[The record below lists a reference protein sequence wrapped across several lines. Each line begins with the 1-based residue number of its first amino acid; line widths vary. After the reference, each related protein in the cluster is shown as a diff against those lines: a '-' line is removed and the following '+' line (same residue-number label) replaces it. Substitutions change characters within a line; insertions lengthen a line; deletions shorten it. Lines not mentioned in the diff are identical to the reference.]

1 MVKIDFYGGVDEIG
15 GNKVQVSFKGDSFFF
30 DFGKSFNKEGKY
42 FSEFLQPRKANGIL
56 DLVEF
61 GLLPKVKGIYREDY
75 LRHSGIN
82 FNEEPSAQGILISHA
97 HIDHMGYLH
106 HIRDDIPFYM
116 TEESFKIIKAL
127 ETTGIAGFNN
137 YLSYKTDFLLLA
149 KKRMTKT
156 SNTTHKRADSRD
168 TLKQREIEIIEPYKN
183 FEIGDFTLRS
193 APVDHSLPGSC
204 AFLAENSETSI
215 VYTGDFRFHGKREHE
230 TKKFVKEAK
239 KFAPNILITEGTRI
253 DSTENKLE
261 IDIEHDVTELAR
273 SHEGLIIVNY
283 PIRDLARFYTF
294 FNAAKASERTLV
306 VNTKQAFLLNEF
318 AGMGYPE
325 IDDVAVYVSRKS
337 WGLTGGDSYI
347 CMDDEWRCSDD
358 LDPEY
363 VTADYKGWEKDFI
376 SWDNNVTYKD
386 LQEHPEQYIF
396 QCDIFEFKE
405 LIDIKPKNAIY
416 IKSKTEPFNEEME
429 LDVKREKNWLNHFG
443 IECKKG
449 CHASGHA
456 SGPEILDML
465 REIAPESIYPI
476 HTEHQD
482 MFKVL
487 EEDGIKVLDPNRV

>member
-1 MVKIDFYGGVDEIG
+1 MVQIDFYGGVDEIG
-15 GNKVQVSFKGDSFFF
+15 GNKVQVSSDEASFFF
-30 DFGKSFNKEGKY
+30 DFGKSFNKEGEY

-75 LRHSGIN
+75 LRHSGIPHSK
-82 FNEEPSAQGILISHA
+82 EPAVQGILISHA

-116 TEESFKIIKAL
+116 TKESFLITKAL

-137 YLSYKTDFLLLA
+137 YLNYKTDFLLLA
-149 KKRMTKT
+149 KKRMSKT
-156 SNTTHKRADSRD
+156 SKTTHKRADSRD
-168 TLKQREIEIIEPYKN
+168 TLKPREIEIIEPYKD

-193 APVDHSLPGSC
+193 APVDHSLPGAC
-204 AFLAENSETSI
+204 AFLAENGDENI

-230 TKKFVKEAK
+230 TRKFVKEAK
-239 KFAPNILITEGTRI
+239 KFVPDVLITEGTRI
-253 DSTENKLE
+253 NKDDTRLE
-261 IDIEHDVTELAR
+261 TDIERDVSKLALSHD
-273 SHEGLIIVNY
+273 GLLIVNY
-283 PIRDLARFYTF
+283 PIRDLDRFYTF
-294 FNAAKASERTLV
+294 YNAAKASDRTLV

-325 IDDVAVYVSRKS
+325 IDEVAVYVSRKS
-337 WGLTGGDSYI
+337 WGLTGGDSYV
-347 CMDDEWRCSDD
+347 CMDDEWLCSDN

-386 LQEHPEQYIF
+386 LQGNPEQYIF

-405 LIDIKPKNAIY
+405 LIDIKPQNAIY
-416 IKSKTEPFNEEME
+416 LKSKTEPFNEEME
-429 LDVKREKNWLNHFG
+429 LDVKREMNWLSHFG
-443 IECKKG
+443 IEYKDG
-449 CHASGHA
+449 FHASGHA

-465 REIAPESIYPI
+465 REIAPGSIYPI
-476 HTEHQD
+476 HTEHKE
-482 MFKVL
+482 MFEVL
-487 EEDGIKVLDPNRV
+487 EEDGIKVLDPKGI